1 MRDFQPLVARTRTV
15 HRAVGPVAYDC
26 VEVVVIRSGTAVLFS
41 EFGQKPIRPGD
52 VLLLAP
58 NTL

>member
-1 MRDFQPLVARTRTV
+1 M
-15 HRAVGPVAYDC
+15 GPVAYDC
-26 VEVVVIRSGTAVLFS
+26 MKVVVIRSGTAVLFS